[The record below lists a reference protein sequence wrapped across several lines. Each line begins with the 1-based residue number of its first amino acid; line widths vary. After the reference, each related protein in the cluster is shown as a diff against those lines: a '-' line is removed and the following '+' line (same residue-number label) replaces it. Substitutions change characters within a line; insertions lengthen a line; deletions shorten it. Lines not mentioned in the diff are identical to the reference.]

1 MRRRLRGLRHMIQT
15 KDKILIKCHPSN
27 VTWDDYVED
36 CNLAVNT
43 VDINSNEYSTEEEEL
58 ARKERADEKKPENI
72 YSTNSVIKICD
83 EPWRSTRVC
92 KNKTDIYILS
102 DKKVLYHAEEIG
114 ISLDIGLS
122 RIGHHINDFVN

>member
-43 VDINSNEYSTEEEEL
+43 VDINSDEYSTEEEEL
-58 ARKERADEKKPENI
+58 ARGLTRKGRKI
-72 YSTNSVIKICD
+72 SIVRIQLSRFVINHGDLLGYVIMYVKLL
-83 EPWRSTRVC
+83 
-92 KNKTDIYILS
+92 KNKTDIYTLL
-102 DKKVLYHAEEIG
+102 DKESV
-114 ISLDIGLS
+114 ISC
-122 RIGHHINDFVN
+122 RRNRY

>member
-43 VDINSNEYSTEEEEL
+43 VDINSDEYSTEEEEL
-58 ARKERADEKKPENI
+58 ARKERSDEKRPENI

-83 EPWRSTRVC
+83 KPWRSTRYVIMYV
-92 KNKTDIYILS
+92 KLLKDKTDIYILS
-102 DKKVLYHAEEIG
+102 DKESV
-114 ISLDIGLS
+114 ISC
-122 RIGHHINDFVN
+122 RRNRY

>member
-43 VDINSNEYSTEEEEL
+43 VDINSDEYSTEEEEL
-58 ARKERADEKKPENI
+58 ARKERSDEKRLEI
-72 YSTNSVIKICD
+72 SIVRIQLLRFVINYGNLLGYVIMYVKLL
-83 EPWRSTRVC
+83 

-102 DKKVLYHAEEIG
+102 DKESV
-114 ISLDIGLS
+114 ISC
-122 RIGHHINDFVN
+122 RRNRY

>member
-43 VDINSNEYSTEEEEL
+43 VDINSDEYSTEEEEL
-58 ARKERADEKKPENI
+58 ARKERSDEKRPENI
-72 YSTNSVIKICD
+72 YSTNSVIKICINHGD
-83 EPWRSTRVC
+83 LLGYLIMYVKLL

-102 DKKVLYHAEEIG
+102 DKESV
-114 ISLDIGLS
+114 ISC
-122 RIGHHINDFVN
+122 RRNRY